1 MTAAVPDIILKIN
14 AVILNPLITMLFA
27 FALVMFLWGVFQYVW
42 MDDSDKAKEQGK
54 KHMFWGLIGIF
65 IMFSAFAIL
74 ELIAGTL
81 GTGALPGTI

>member
-1 MTAAVPDIILKIN
+1 M
-14 AVILNPLITMLFA
+14 NPLVVTLFA

>member
-1 MTAAVPDIILKIN
+1 MSAAISPIIFKIN
-14 AVILNPLITMLFA
+14 EVILNPVITALFA

-42 MDDSDKAKEQGK
+42 MEDSDKAKEQGK

-65 IMFSAFAIL
+65 IMFSAFAIMQ
-74 ELIAGTL
+74 LIAGTF